1 MEFLYLD
8 TSALVKIYIN
18 EPGTDRMKELA
29 SPNAGN
35 RLAVCSITQVEFHAA
50 IWRRHRIRE
59 LDDEE
64 AELAIELF
72 NVRLETEFVR
82 HSIDDRMLNL
92 ASELT
97 SRHPLRGYDAV
108 QLAACL
114 SLARIVTESPTF
126 VCADGDLLTAAQ
138 AEGLPV
144 LNPAAAEEPPV
155 LDPSEVEE
163 PPVLDTEGD

>member
-18 EPGTDRMKELA
+18 EPGTERMKELA

-64 AELAIELF
+64 AELAIDLF
-72 NVRLETEFVR
+72 SARLETEFVR

-114 SLARIVTESPTF
+114 SLARIMPDPPTF
-126 VCADGDLLTAAQ
+126 VCADGTLLTAAEG
-138 AEGLPV
+138 EGLPV
-144 LNPAAAEEPPV
+144 LNPEQP
-155 LDPSEVEE
+155 
-163 PPVLDTEGD
+163 